1 MRLREIVG
9 QNAGMVVQ
17 CGLAVVYGSLVFL
30 AMKPDFPD
38 SSKPPLIG
46 ALIAG
51 FAGSW
56 LTMFCYVW
64 IRYGWKA
71 ARSMKLYG
79 ND

>member
-1 MRLREIVG
+1 MRVREAFA
-9 QNAGMVVQ
+9 QNVAMIVQ
-17 CGLAVVYGSLVFL
+17 CGLSIFYGSIVFL
-30 AMKPDFPD
+30 AMREDFPD

-64 IRYGWKA
+64 VRYGWKA
-71 ARSMKLYG
+71 ARTMKMDG
-79 ND
+79 N